1 MAERAEQERGP
12 AGGASAYRVLARKY
26 RPTALD
32 GLRGQDVLVRT
43 LRNAVASG
51 RIAQAF
57 LLAGVRGVGKTTT
70 ARILARMLNCVGPD
84 AAGGVTADPCGVCE
98 QCAAIA
104 EDRHV
109 DVLEI
114 DAASHTGIDNMRELL
129 EAARYRPVMGR
140 YRIYVMDEVHMLSN
154 AAFNALLKTLEEP
167 PEHLKFVFAT
177 TELRRIP
184 ATVLSRCQRFDLR
197 RVDAGELAG
206 YFAAIVAS
214 EGASSPPG
222 ALALIA
228 RAADGSV
235 RDGLSILDQ
244 ALARGRG
251 RLDEEDVR
259 EMLGLADRGLVFDLC
274 EAVMAGDAAAALAN
288 LEGQYAAG
296 VDPAAVLEDLLTLAH
311 WLARYKAA
319 PRATARDAPQFERER
334 GAAMADR
341 LDMPQLVR
349 AWQLLLKGM
358 EELRWAPDARQAVE
372 MTLVRL
378 AYSAGLPTPQEA
390 LKAALGPAP
399 AAPPAPESS
408 EPPPARQAAARPPLP
423 APEPSALPPAPEP
436 PLPAPEPPPPAPES
450 SEPPSAPEPPPPACP
465 ASPLPHSFEALLAL
479 AERRRAGILLAH
491 LRNHVHLVSYAP
503 GRLAFR
509 PGRGAPAGLDRDL
522 AAALERWT
530 GQAWQ
535 VEVSSDEGGATVA
548 DREREARRRR
558 LDAVAAEADVARILD
573 GLPGAEVVAV
583 DDARGAGDGSP
594 KQAPGE
600 GGGRQR

>member
-334 GAAMADR
+334 GAAMAGR

-390 LKAALGPAP
+390 LKAALGPATAAPP

-408 EPPPARQAAARPPLP
+408 EPPPARQAAARPP
-423 APEPSALPPAPEP
+423 PPAPEP
-436 PLPAPEPPPPAPES
+436 

-509 PGRGAPAGLDRDL
+509 PSQGAPAGLARDL

-573 GLPGAEVVAV
+573 GLPGSEVVAV
-583 DDARGAGDGSP
+583 DDARGGSP
-594 KQAPGE
+594 EEAPGE
-600 GGGRQR
+600 GEGRQR

>member
-296 VDPAAVLEDLLTLAH
+296 VDPAAVLEDLLALAH

-334 GAAMADR
+334 GAAMAGR

-378 AYSAGLPTPQEA
+378 AYSAGLPTPREA

-399 AAPPAPESS
+399 ATPLPQA
-408 EPPPARQAAARPPLP
+408 PPARQAAARPPPP
-423 APEPSALPPAPEP
+423 APGPPALPPT
-436 PLPAPEPPPPAPES
+436 PEPPPPAPES

-509 PGRGAPAGLDRDL
+509 PGQGAPAGLDRDL
-522 AAALERWT
+522 ATALERWT

-573 GLPGAEVVAV
+573 GLPGSEVVAV
-583 DDARGAGDGSP
+583 DDARGGSP
-594 KQAPGE
+594 EGAPGE
-600 GGGRQR
+600 GEGGRQR